1 MSNTFGSLFAGVGGF
16 DLGMESAGW
25 DCQWQVEW
33 NKTCQSVLRRHWPD
47 VPKYFDIRDVDGST
61 LTPVDCIVFG
71 SPCQDLSIAGKG
83 GGLEGA
89 RSGLFH
95 EAIRIIK
102 EMRDATKNEF
112 PKWTIWENVPGALS
126 SNKGNDFATVI
137 NEMANIGALAIEWH
151 VLDAQWF
158 GVAQRRKR
166 IYMLACYDSGT
177 VARCSEQILPVP
189 QDSKGYIK
197 QSRKK
202 RKQAAGEIT
211 PILGQPSL
219 NGELGLTEPFVKVR
233 RAQSKDDFETWSEG
247 SVSPTLNTFDN
258 GGESRATVLIVETP
272 SNSNNVT
279 VFQPGTMVRQGA
291 GVSENIVPTLRAEHH
306 NGDNFPHIAYQ
317 HPIIV
322 DGTRVDDI
330 RIYEDQITPT
340 LKHRMGTGGGQVPLV
355 GLEQPVLAYDGYNNK
370 ISEDVYRTLRVG
382 IDSADHIA
390 IPIQGTIIGR
400 SDSAGPQGK
409 GFGEENDPS
418 YTLDTISQHGVMT
431 SELVLRKLTPL
442 ECERLMGFPDNH
454 TKYDYEGKIIADTN
468 RYKMCGN
475 AVASPVAKWIGEI
488 IKNV

>member
-25 DCQWQVEW
+25 NCEWQVEW
-33 NKTCQSVLRRHWPD
+33 DKHCQSVLRKHWPA
-47 VPKYFDIRDVDGST
+47 VPKYFDIRDVDGSK

-83 GGLEGA
+83 GGLEGS

-95 EAIRIIK
+95 EAIRVIK

-126 SNKGNDFATVI
+126 SNKGNDFARVI
-137 NEMANIGALAIEWH
+137 DEMANIGALAIEWH
-151 VLDAQWF
+151 ILDAQWF
-158 GVAQRRKR
+158 GVPQRRRR
-166 IYMLACYDSGT
+166 IFVLACYDPGT

-189 QDSKGYIK
+189 KDSKGDIK

-202 RKQAAGEIT
+202 RKQAARKAEAGSGE
-211 PILGQPSL
+211 PGFK
-219 NGELGLTEPFVKVR
+219 GEG
-233 RAQSKDDFETWSEG
+233 
-247 SVSPTLNTFDN
+247 
-258 GGESRATVLIVETP
+258 
-272 SNSNNVT
+272 VT

-291 GVSENIVPTLRAEHH
+291 GVSEDIVPTLRAEHH
-306 NGDNFPHIAYQ
+306 NGDNFPHIAYKN
-317 HPIIV
+317 PIIV

-330 RIYEDQITPT
+330 RIYEDQIVPT

-355 GLEQPVLAYDGYNNK
+355 GLEQPVLAYDGYNNS
-370 ISEDVYRTLRVG
+370 ISENIYRTLRVG

-409 GFGEENDPS
+409 GFGDENDPS

-431 SELVLRKLTPL
+431 PELVLRKLTPL

-454 TKYDYEGKIIADTN
+454 TKYDDEGNLIADTN

-475 AVASPVAKWIGEI
+475 AVASPVAKWIGKI

>member
-25 DCQWQVEW
+25 NCEWQVEW
-33 NKTCQSVLRRHWPD
+33 DKHCQSVLRKHWPT
-47 VPKYFDIRDVDGST
+47 VPKYFDIRDVDGSK

-83 GGLEGA
+83 GGLEGS

-95 EAIRIIK
+95 EAIRVIK

-126 SNKGNDFATVI
+126 SNKGNDFARVI
-137 NEMANIGALAIEWH
+137 DEMANIGALAIEWH
-151 VLDAQWF
+151 ILDAQWF
-158 GVAQRRKR
+158 GVAQRRR
-166 IYMLACYDSGT
+166 RVFVLACYDPGT
-177 VARCSEQILPVP
+177 VARCPEQILSVP
-189 QDSKGYIK
+189 KDSKGDIK

-202 RKQAAGEIT
+202 RKQAAGKIETGFSEPGI
-211 PILGQPSL
+211 
-219 NGELGLTEPFVKVR
+219 NGERG
-233 RAQSKDDFETWSEG
+233 
-247 SVSPTLNTFDN
+247 
-258 GGESRATVLIVETP
+258 
-272 SNSNNVT
+272 VT
-279 VFQPGTMVRQGA
+279 VFQPGTMVRQGS
-291 GVSENIVPTLRAEHH
+291 GVSEDIVPTLRAEHH
-306 NGDNFPHIAYQ
+306 NGDNFPHIAYNN
-317 HPIIV
+317 PIIV

-330 RIYEDQITPT
+330 RIYEDQIVPT

-355 GLEQPVLAYDGYNNK
+355 GLEQPVLAYDGYNNA
-370 ISEDVYRTLRVG
+370 ISENIYRTLRLG

-400 SDSAGPQGK
+400 SDTAGPQGK
-409 GFGEENDPS
+409 GFGDENDPS

-431 SELVLRKLTPL
+431 PELVLRKLTPL

-454 TKYDYEGKIIADTN
+454 TKYDDEGKIIADTN

-475 AVASPVAKWIGEI
+475 AVASPVAKWVGKA